1 MNPQHIFVANFIGES
16 NFLEGYVSK
25 LTEKESAIELR
36 GGLLV
41 QTLDKTHHDGEKVVV
56 AIRPEILAVEKGEKK
71 GGVNSIFGHIEGFRF
86 EGTNVRYEIRLENGD
101 LVVVVRPALMAEWLN
116 VGEKVT
122 VSFPI
127 EKSFVF
133 TYPERGL
140 KRELALE

>member
-1 MNPQHIFVANFIGES
+1 MTPQHIFVANFIGES

-25 LTEKESAIELR
+25 STEKELTIELR
-36 GGLLV
+36 GGLLIR
-41 QTLDKTHHDGEKVVV
+41 TLDKTHKEGEKVVI
-56 AIRPEILAVEKGEKK
+56 AIRPEILAIKKGKR
-71 GGVNSIFGHIEGFRF
+71 GGVNSISGHVEGFRF

-101 LVVVVRPALMAEWLN
+101 LVVIVSPALMTEWLGI
-116 VGEKVT
+116 GEKVT

-133 TYPERGL
+133 SYPERGL

>member
-1 MNPQHIFVANFIGES
+1 
-16 NFLEGYVSK
+16 
-25 LTEKESAIELR
+25 
-36 GGLLV
+36 
-41 QTLDKTHHDGEKVVV
+41 VVV
-56 AIRPEILAVEKGEKK
+56 AVRPEVLAVKKGEKRGK
-71 GGVNSIFGHIEGFRF
+71 NSIFGHIEGFRF

-101 LVVVVRPALMAEWLN
+101 LVVVVRPALMAEWLD

-133 TYPERGL
+133 TYPKRGL